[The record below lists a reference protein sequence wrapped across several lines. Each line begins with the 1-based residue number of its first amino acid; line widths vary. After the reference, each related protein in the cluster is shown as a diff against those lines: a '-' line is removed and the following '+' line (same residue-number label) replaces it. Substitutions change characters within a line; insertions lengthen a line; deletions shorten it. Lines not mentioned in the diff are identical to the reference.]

1 MSVKLYSLEY
11 KEAKTYLTAAL
22 FIAGNILLPQL
33 CHLVHFWG
41 HTRLPIYFFALIGAC
56 KYGWRGGTVLV
67 SPVVNSLWFGMP
79 VITVLPAILIK
90 SVLLAGIAGYV
101 AARFGFIPVATTAA
115 SNRNENI
122 S

>member
-1 MSVKLYSLEY
+1 MSFSSFLGTHPVTDLLFCSDWCLQIWLE
-11 KEAKTYLTAAL
+11 
-22 FIAGNILLPQL
+22 G
-33 CHLVHFWG
+33 
-41 HTRLPIYFFALIGAC
+41 
-56 KYGWRGGTVLV
+56 GGTVLV

>member
-1 MSVKLYSLEY
+1 MKFRRSDPGPSLSVKLYSLEY

-56 KYGWRGGTVLV
+56 KYGWRVGERYLC
-67 SPVVNSLWFGMP
+67 
-79 VITVLPAILIK
+79 
-90 SVLLAGIAGYV
+90 
-101 AARFGFIPVATTAA
+101 R
-115 SNRNENI
+115 R
-122 S
+122 